1 MTTTLELPEV
11 PAQAARRPPVT
22 IAFSPAAMRR
32 DAVRAAFPP
41 PVLQAIDGLFTQ
53 MENQVLEPLLYGVP
67 VHELPAAFQRQY
79 PRFGPLYTAIIGTVL
94 SAFEQDPQRLLTVA
108 TGGLVDVA
116 RTLQEAGPQRIGR
129 EPALA
134 ALIGIQTIGRVALR
148 TIARLGTELPPVPDR
163 VIAEWG
169 SFAFAHM
176 LSLFAV
182 TSFLA
187 HDEPLRGGAVNA
199 SVLARWSKEYA
210 GRVYH
215 LSKSMG
221 LLRPAV
227 APGPIPT
234 ESDEEDLRL
243 ANAGLEH
250 YRELLARE
258 EIGDGRQG

>member
-32 DAVRAAFPP
+32 GEVRSALPP

-53 MENQVLEPLLYGVP
+53 MENQVIEPLLYGVQ
-67 VHELPAAFQRQY
+67 VNDLPAAFQRQY
-79 PRFGPLYTAIIGTVL
+79 PQFVPLYTAVIGTVL

-116 RTLQEAGPQRIGR
+116 RTLQEVGPARIGR
-129 EPALA
+129 EPTLA
-134 ALIGIQTIGRVALR
+134 ALIGLQ
-148 TIARLGTELPPVPDR
+148 TIARVAQRTITRSGGIPPLPEREV
-163 VIAEWG
+163 AEWG

-187 HDEPLRGGAVNA
+187 HDEPLRGGVVNA

-210 GRVYH
+210 MRVYH

-221 LLRPAV
+221 LLRPVDAS
-227 APGPIPT
+227 APIPA

-258 EIGDGRQG
+258 ETGNDG